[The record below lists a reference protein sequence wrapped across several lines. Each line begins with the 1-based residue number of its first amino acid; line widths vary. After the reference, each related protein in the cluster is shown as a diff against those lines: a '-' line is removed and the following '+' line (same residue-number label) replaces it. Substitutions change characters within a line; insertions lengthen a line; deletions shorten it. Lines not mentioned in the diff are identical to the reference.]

1 MRSPVPGGGR
11 IQITPNLGENGA
23 MHAGGGASGDTA
35 RSAATPVQKTWVTGL
50 LVSLVIV
57 GPTFFAEEF
66 WHGAPL
72 IDRGGASWVVP
83 AAVMALGFSI
93 GGVIAGY
100 RQRRV
105 SHALIAGL
113 LVSGLTIAA
122 VFGGDLI
129 RRHALGQGMLF
140 RVMEYW
146 VGAVGSSLLVGGIG
160 GVTGYWM
167 AGRTWAQRPVRLRDR
182 GSTGPALVRR

>member
-1 MRSPVPGGGR
+1 
-11 IQITPNLGENGA
+11 
-23 MHAGGGASGDTA
+23 MHAGGTEDTSISAA
-35 RSAATPVQKTWVTGL
+35 RSQRRTWIIGL

-72 IDRGGASWVVP
+72 IDRGGASWVLP
-83 AAVMALGFSI
+83 AAVMAFGFFV

-100 RQRRV
+100 RWPRV
-105 SHALIAGL
+105 SHALLAGL
-113 LVSGLTIAA
+113 LLGGLTIVV

-129 RRHALGQGMLF
+129 RRYALGQGMKL

-146 VGAVGSSLLVGGIG
+146 VGAVGSSLLVGGLG
-160 GVTGYWM
+160 GVSGHWL
-167 AGRTWAQRPVRLRDR
+167 AGRVWAQRQLRLRDR
-182 GSTGPALVRR
+182 GSSEPALMR

>member
-1 MRSPVPGGGR
+1 MY
-11 IQITPNLGENGA
+11 
-23 MHAGGGASGDTA
+23 AGGGETEDTA
-35 RSAATPVQKTWVTGL
+35 ASASARRTWMIGP

-72 IDRGGASWVVP
+72 IDRGGANWLVP
-83 AAVMALGFSI
+83 AVVMAFGFLV

-100 RQRRV
+100 RRPRV
-105 SHALIAGL
+105 SLALIAGL
-113 LVSGLTIAA
+113 LAAGLTIAV

-129 RRHALGQGMLF
+129 RRHALGEDMQL

-146 VGAVGSSLLVGGIG
+146 VGAVGCSLLVGGLG
-160 GVTGYWM
+160 GVSGYWL
-167 AGRTWAQRPVRLRDR
+167 AGRSWAQRPVRPRD
-182 GSTGPALVRR
+182 SASSETALLGARATPMSHRH